1 MDKLVGG
8 WSLGTIVTW
17 QTGLP
22 FQLLGGYN
30 TFNDYGDGGLV
41 LNGITKSQL
50 QNAVGIYHAAGPY
63 INVIN
68 PKLLAGTP
76 SGNCNSVLV
85 GVCQNTNPGTLGINP
100 WLYGVHVWNDDTSLT
115 KALPINERLRFTLQA
130 EFLNLFNHPNFT
142 TPGGGPF
149 FFGST
154 NVQSA
159 GFAQA
164 SVLNFT
170 NVPTNNNNSAR
181 VIELR
186 ANISF

>member
-1 MDKLVGG
+1 M
-8 WSLGTIVTW
+8 TW

-30 TFNDYGDGGLV
+30 TFNDYGDGGFV

-50 QNAVGIYHAAGPY
+50 QNAVGIYHTSGPY
-63 INVIN
+63 IDVIN
-68 PKLLAGTP
+68 PKLLQGNSLP
-76 SGNCNSVLV
+76 NCNSILT
-85 GVCQNTNPGTLGINP
+85 GVCQNMNPGTLGINP
-100 WLYGVHVWNDDTSLT
+100 WLYGVHVWNDDTALS
-115 KALPINERLRFTLQA
+115 KAVPITERVRFMLQA

-142 TPGGGPF
+142 TPGQQPF
-149 FFGST
+149 YYGSP
-154 NVQSA
+154 NVTQG

-164 SVLNFT
+164 SLLNFT
-170 NVPTNNNNSAR
+170 NSPTYNSQR